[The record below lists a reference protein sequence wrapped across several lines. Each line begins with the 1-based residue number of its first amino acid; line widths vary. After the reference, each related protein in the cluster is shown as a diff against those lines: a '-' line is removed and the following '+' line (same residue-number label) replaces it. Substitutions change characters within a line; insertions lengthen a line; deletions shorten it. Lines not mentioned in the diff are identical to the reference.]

1 MGIPTINMVAT
12 GHNINVIRK
21 NAGITVHD
29 IQRTVGVTQPAIY
42 KWLRGEAM
50 PTLDNLVILA
60 AMLEVGLD
68 DIVVTDR
75 PPHEVKTA

>member
-42 KWLRGEAM
+42 KCYL
-50 PTLDNLVILA
+50 
-60 AMLEVGLD
+60 
-68 DIVVTDR
+68 
-75 PPHEVKTA
+75 